1 MKKCAFALLTTIALI
16 GTAHAQS
23 GAPEQD
29 VYVGFGL
36 PGVVAFG
43 YAKPMGETWG
53 LRAEYAGGLK
63 LSQDGTSNGVTYT
76 GSVNAS
82 LFGAFADWYP
92 FGNGFRLVG
101 GLTANDV
108 KTSLIGAGSGTATI
122 NGKTVNMTN
131 ESFNVDIKFPSSSP
145 YLGFGYGHHKSNQTG
160 LGLHA
165 DVGVMF
171 GTFSSSVTTSLVG
184 KTFSGQTISQADV
197 DAQTQNMRNSLG
209 GVNVLPHFAI
219 GATYRF

>member
-1 MKKCAFALLTTIALI
+1 MKKSALALMTTMAFI
-16 GTAHAQS
+16 GTVHAQEP
-23 GAPEQD
+23 APQQNL
-29 VYVGFGL
+29 YVGLGL
-36 PGVVAFG
+36 PGVVALG
-43 YAKPMGETWG
+43 YAKPVGESWG

-101 GLTANDV
+101 GLTANDI

-131 ESFNVDIKFPSSSP
+131 ETFNVDIKFPSSSP
-145 YLGFGYGHHKSNQTG
+145 YLGIGYGHQKSNDAG
-160 LGLHA
+160 FGLHA
-165 DVGVMF
+165 DIGVMF
-171 GTFSSSVTTSLVG
+171 GTFTSSVTTSLVG
-184 KTFSGQTISQADV
+184 KTFSGQTISQADI
-197 DAQTQNMRNSLG
+197 DAQTQNMRNSLTN
-209 GVNVLPHFAI
+209 VNVVPHFAV